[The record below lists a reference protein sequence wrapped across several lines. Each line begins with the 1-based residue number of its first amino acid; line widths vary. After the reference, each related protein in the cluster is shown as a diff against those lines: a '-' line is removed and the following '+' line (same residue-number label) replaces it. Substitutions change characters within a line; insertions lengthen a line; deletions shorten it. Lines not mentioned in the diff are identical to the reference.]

1 MPAGRR
7 SGKSI
12 KPKFLDLGGQRPFA
26 SPPASTGAASQDYT
40 SR

>member
-12 KPKFLDLGGQRPFA
+12 KPKFLDLGGATAFRFT
-26 SPPASTGAASQDYT
+26 PASTGAASQDYT
-40 SR
+40 AR